1 LQLVCFV
8 LTLFFFAFFLVLF
21 CSLSRSFHFPCLCFA
36 LHLSGGIQFG
46 TPTIWKNTQFG
57 NTIWKH
63 NLTNH
68 PVFLVLS
75 GKDCTICRKRKGKDN
90 KTRTIFEF
98 NKNKPSHTGQLRI
111 GKQTVVAPTKHTR
124 HLTDLHCCCCSCCS
138 ILCCSILCCR
148 INN

>member
-1 LQLVCFV
+1 M
-8 LTLFFFAFFLVLF
+8 F
-21 CSLSRSFHFPCLCFA
+21 CIASVWWNTIWNTHNLEKH
-36 LHLSGGIQFG
+36 
-46 TPTIWKNTQFG
+46 TIWKHNLETQFG

-68 PVFLVLS
+68 PVFLVPS

-111 GKQTVVAPTKHTR
+111 GKQTVVAPTKLTR
-124 HLTDLHCCCCSCCS
+124 HLTDLHCCCCSCCLVLCCS
-138 ILCCSILCCR
+138 ILCCSILCCH